1 MRVGGRMFL
10 TFYGAAREVTGS
22 CFLLEVSGK
31 KVLIDCGLRQGADVF
46 DGDDDGFSFNAEE
59 IDLVLLT
66 HAHIDHS
73 GRLPLLYKKGFR
85 GEILM
90 TSATRALCRIMLLD
104 SAHIQESDAE
114 YKNRKG
120 KRSGEFQIEPLY
132 TTEDAEKVARHFVAS
147 EYGEKITPFE
157 GLTVTFTDAGH
168 LLGSSSVTVEATE
181 GGQTKKLVFSGDI
194 GNSDQPLLNDPV
206 YLKEADYVVMES
218 TYADRLHDKNESAE
232 DALASI
238 IQSTLDAGGNLVIPS
253 FAVGRTQEILYFIR
267 NIKKYGKVKG
277 HDGFP
282 VVVDSPLAVDATNIF
297 GEVSDR
303 YYDEEARALLAQGIN
318 PIGFEGLSVAV
329 TTEESRAINED
340 DTPKIVISASGM
352 CEAGRIRHHLKHN
365 LWKKECTVLFVGYQ
379 AIGTLGHALVNGAKR
394 VRIFGEDILVNA
406 RILSLG
412 STSSHAD
419 RVGLMRW
426 LDSFDTRPERVFVVH
441 GGGDNTE
448 KWADDVRKQFGYNAV
463 APLFAEKYDLISN
476 ERIKEGYVPEKR
488 SRLTPN
494 TVYKYLLE
502 SGGRIGELIQNFSG
516 RTNSETKRF
525 TRELDELFKKY
536 S

>member
-1 MRVGGRMFL
+1 MFL

-22 CFLLEVSGK
+22 CFLLEVNGK
-31 KVLIDCGLRQGADVF
+31 KALIDCGLRQGTDVF
-46 DGDDDGFSFNAEE
+46 EGEDDGFVFNAEQ
-59 IDLVLLT
+59 IDCVILT

-85 GEILM
+85 GRILC
-90 TSATRALCRIMLLD
+90 TAATARLCRIMLLD

-114 YKNRKG
+114 WKNRKG
-120 KRSGEFQIEPLY
+120 KRSGEFAIEPLY
-132 TTEDAEKVARHFVAS
+132 TTEDAENVSGLFRGYA
-147 EYGEKITPFE
+147 YGETVEPFE
-157 GLTVTFTDAGH
+157 GLKVVFSDAGH
-168 LLGSSSVTVEATE
+168 LLGSSSATVIAKEGETE
-181 GGQTKKLVFSGDI
+181 KTIVFSGDI

-206 YLKEADYVVMES
+206 YLKKADYVVMES
-218 TYADRLHDKNESAE
+218 TYADRLHDGSERAE

-267 NIKKYGKVKG
+267 NIKKLGKVKG

-282 VVVDSPLAVDATNIF
+282 VVVDSPLAVDATHIF
-297 GEVSDR
+297 EEVGEK
-303 YYDEEARALLAQGIN
+303 YYDEEARSLIAEGIN
-318 PIGFEGLSVAV
+318 PIGFDGLSVAV
-329 TTEESRAINED
+329 TTEESREINED
-340 DTPKIVISASGM
+340 PLPKVVISASGM

-365 LWKKECTVLFVGYQ
+365 LWRKESTVLFVGYQ
-379 AIGTLGHALVNGAKR
+379 AVGTLGHALVNGAKR
-394 VRIFGEDILVNA
+394 VRIFGEDIVVNA
-406 RILSLG
+406 KILSLG

-426 LDSFDTRPERVFVVH
+426 LDSFDSRPERVFVVH

-448 KWADDVRKQFGYNAV
+448 RWADDVRKQFGYNAV
-463 APLFAEKYDLISN
+463 APLFAESYDLLKN
-476 ERIKEGYVPEKR
+476 ERSKEGYVPEKR

-502 SGGRIGELIQNFSG
+502 SGGRIGELIKNFSG